1 MQQERFWSTITAIK
15 FKQLYYDKYRD
26 LSRRADF
33 ILSGICLIV
42 SSGAIA
48 AWGIWQKYPA
58 LWSVLIAIAQ
68 VIQVLRPLF
77 PYGKQISAL
86 DWLIPDLA
94 KLASDAEHEW
104 LTIHE
109 TPSDRIVELIKQY
122 DSRVVA
128 LESRFTSGIY
138 FPERKEARV
147 YAESENNA
155 FFAYRYGYTEGGETI
170 GRKEATSAEA

>member
-1 MQQERFWSTITAIK
+1 MQDRFWSTITAIK
-15 FKQLYYDKYRD
+15 FKHLYYDKYRD
-26 LSRRADF
+26 ISHVRDR
-33 ILSGICLIV
+33 IISGVCLIV

-48 AWGIWQKYPA
+48 TWGIWQKYPVI
-58 LWSVLIAIAQ
+58 WSVLIAIAQ
-68 VIQVLRPLF
+68 VVQVLRPLF
-77 PYGKQISAL
+77 PYSKQISAL

-104 LTIHE
+104 LTIHDATSE
-109 TPSDRIVELIKQY
+109 HIVELINQY
-122 DSRVVA
+122 DSQVVA

-138 FPERKEARV
+138 FPERKKARS

-170 GRKEATSAEA
+170 GREEAASTEV